1 MTALHENSSGMTPC
15 RLRPALPLFQGESG
29 WLIRLG
35 LLSPWHRG
43 RAGLSRQGVA
53 NTPCRNRF
61 FAPNPMTQAMK
72 RAFIACTLLL
82 TLAGVPL
89 RAQQPSAA
97 QHRALVNQYCITCHN
112 EKLKTGDLM
121 LDKLDLEH
129 VGAQA
134 ETWEKVARKV
144 RAGLMPPAG
153 APRPQ
158 RAALA
163 AFASAVEQDLDRAA
177 ATTSNPGR
185 APLHRMNRAEYG
197 NAIRDLLGV
206 EIDPVTMLPA
216 DDSSNGFD
224 NIADVLGVSP
234 ALLERYVSAAA
245 KISRVAV
252 GDPEISP
259 LDVTYTVKGDL
270 SQTSTVD
277 GLPMG
282 TRGGT
287 AIRHN
292 FPLDGEYLI
301 KLSLQ
306 KLSFGQVFGSSA
318 EGEML
323 EVTLNGERV
332 KLYQLDDMPYFFMRD
347 KPGQPVPLGQLKD
360 PKAERLRMSPN
371 INMEFRLKVKAGPQ
385 DIRVAFLNT
394 SYVANEDLVHRPGA
408 STYDSNNGMQYGY
421 YTVPHLGKVDITGPY
436 NATGSGD
443 TPSRRKIFVCRP
455 ASSTAAAENACAQKI
470 ISNLVRHAFRR
481 PANDNDV
488 ELFESFYQQGRSKGS
503 FDAGI
508 EMALR
513 RILADPEFVFRF
525 ETSPANVKPGEAY
538 RLGDLELASRL
549 SFFLWSSIPD
559 DQLLN
564 TAIQGKLHEPAV
576 LDRETRRMLKDPK
589 ADALVK
595 NFAGQWLFLRDLK
608 STNPDSR
615 EFPDFDDNLRQSF
628 VRETEMLFESVLRED
643 RSVLDLL
650 DADYTFVNERLAKHY
665 GIPGIY
671 GPDFRRVTVP
681 SDARRGLLGQGS
693 MLLVTSNANR
703 TSPVQRGKWILE
715 NILGSPPPLPPPNV
729 PPLKE
734 SVVGAK
740 QTSVRERMEEHRS
753 NPVCAACH
761 KIMDPIGL
769 ALENFD
775 GTGQWRTVDSG
786 FSIDPSSQLVDGTPL
801 DGPSSLRKALLSRPE
816 AVVGTM
822 TQKLLMYG
830 IGRETKYND
839 MPVVRA
845 IMRGAEPN
853 RYKFSDLVLGVVRS
867 APFQMRVKE
876 NAPSS
881 VADARRPEQ

>member
-1 MTALHENSSGMTPC
+1 VRSALGSILLCFCAFLWPAFSYAGQSS
-15 RLRPALPLFQGESG
+15 
-29 WLIRLG
+29 
-35 LLSPWHRG
+35 
-43 RAGLSRQGVA
+43 
-53 NTPCRNRF
+53 
-61 FAPNPMTQAMK
+61 
-72 RAFIACTLLL
+72 
-82 TLAGVPL
+82 
-89 RAQQPSAA
+89 SAA

-112 EKLKTGDLM
+112 ERLKTGDLM

-129 VGAQA
+129 VATQA

-163 AFASAVEQDLDRAA
+163 AFAEAVEKDLDRAA
-177 ATTSNPGR
+177 AAASNPGR
-185 APLHRMNRAEYG
+185 AALHRMNRAEYA
-197 NAIRDLLGV
+197 NAIRDLLGM

-245 KISRVAV
+245 KISRAAV

-270 SQTSTVD
+270 SQTSTID

-287 AIRHN
+287 AIHHN

-347 KPGQPVPLGQLKD
+347 KPGQPIPLGPLKD
-360 PKAERLRMSPN
+360 TSAERLRMSPN
-371 INMEFRLKVKAGPQ
+371 INMEFRLSVKAGPQ
-385 DIRVAFLNT
+385 DIGVAFLNT

-408 STYDSNNGMQYGY
+408 STIDSNNGMQYGY
-421 YTVPHLGKVDITGPY
+421 YTVPHLAKVDITGPY
-436 NATGSGD
+436 NATGAGD
-443 TPSRRKIFVCRP
+443 TPSRRKIFACRP
-455 ASSTAAAENACAQKI
+455 KAPAEELPCAQKI
-470 ISNLVRHAFRR
+470 IANLVRHAFRR
-481 PANDNDV
+481 PATDNDV
-488 ELFESFYQQGRSKGS
+488 ELLQSFYQQGRNKGT

-508 EMALR
+508 QMALR

-525 ETSPANVKPGEAY
+525 ETPPANAKPGEAY

-559 DQLLN
+559 DQLLD

-576 LDRETRRMLKDPK
+576 LDRETRRMLKDRK
-589 ADALVK
+589 ADALVH

-608 STNPDSR
+608 SANPDSR

-734 SVVGAK
+734 SVVGVK
-740 QTSVRERMEEHRS
+740 PTSVRERIEEHRS

-775 GTGQWRTVDSG
+775 GTGQWRTMDSG
-786 FSIDPSSQLVDGTPL
+786 FPIDPSSQMVDGTPL

-816 AVVGTM
+816 AVVSTM

-845 IMRGAEPN
+845 IMRAAEPN
-853 RYKFSDLVLGVVRS
+853 RYKFSDLILGVVRS

-876 NAPSS
+876 N
-881 VADARRPEQ
+881 

>member
-1 MTALHENSSGMTPC
+1 
-15 RLRPALPLFQGESG
+15 
-29 WLIRLG
+29 
-35 LLSPWHRG
+35 
-43 RAGLSRQGVA
+43 
-53 NTPCRNRF
+53 
-61 FAPNPMTQAMK
+61 
-72 RAFIACTLLL
+72 
-82 TLAGVPL
+82 
-89 RAQQPSAA
+89 
-97 QHRALVNQYCITCHN
+97 
-112 EKLKTGDLM
+112 
-121 LDKLDLEH
+121 
-129 VGAQA
+129 
-134 ETWEKVARKV
+134 
-144 RAGLMPPAG
+144 
-153 APRPQ
+153 
-158 RAALA
+158 
-163 AFASAVEQDLDRAA
+163 
-177 ATTSNPGR
+177 
-185 APLHRMNRAEYG
+185 
-197 NAIRDLLGV
+197 
-206 EIDPVTMLPA
+206 
-216 DDSSNGFD
+216 
-224 NIADVLGVSP
+224 
-234 ALLERYVSAAA
+234 
-245 KISRVAV
+245 
-252 GDPEISP
+252 
-259 LDVTYTVKGDL
+259 
-270 SQTSTVD
+270 
-277 GLPMG
+277 
-282 TRGGT
+282 
-287 AIRHN
+287 
-292 FPLDGEYLI
+292 
-301 KLSLQ
+301 
-306 KLSFGQVFGSSA
+306 
-318 EGEML
+318 
-323 EVTLNGERV
+323 
-332 KLYQLDDMPYFFMRD
+332 
-347 KPGQPVPLGQLKD
+347 
-360 PKAERLRMSPN
+360 
-371 INMEFRLKVKAGPQ
+371 
-385 DIRVAFLNT
+385 
-394 SYVANEDLVHRPGA
+394 
-408 STYDSNNGMQYGY
+408 MQYGY

-455 ASSTAAAENACAQKI
+455 ASSSDELRCAGQI

-481 PANDNDV
+481 SATDNDI
-488 ELFESFYQQGRSKGS
+488 ELLLTFYQQGRNKGN

-525 ETSPANVKPGEAY
+525 ETPPANVKPGEAY

-559 DQLLN
+559 DQLLDS
-564 TAIQGKLHEPAV
+564 AIQGKLHEPAV

-589 ADALVK
+589 ADALVH

-650 DADYTFVNERLAKHY
+650 DADYTFVNERLARHY

-734 SVVGAK
+734 SVVGVK
-740 QTSVRERMEEHRS
+740 PTSVRDRIEEHRN

-775 GTGQWRTVDSG
+775 GTGQWRTIDSG
-786 FSIDPSSQLVDGTPL
+786 FPIDPSSQMVDGTPL

-830 IGRETKYND
+830 IGRETKYPD

-845 IMRGAEPN
+845 IMRAAEPN

-876 NAPSS
+876 NSPNT
-881 VADARRPEQ
+881 VASTRRPEQ

>member
-1 MTALHENSSGMTPC
+1 
-15 RLRPALPLFQGESG
+15 
-29 WLIRLG
+29 
-35 LLSPWHRG
+35 
-43 RAGLSRQGVA
+43 
-53 NTPCRNRF
+53 
-61 FAPNPMTQAMK
+61 MK
-72 RAFIACTLLL
+72 RALITSTFLL

-89 RAQQPSAA
+89 RQADGQQAQQTSAA

-134 ETWEKVARKV
+134 ETWEKVARKI

-163 AFASAVEQDLDRAA
+163 AFAEAVEHDLDRVAA
-177 ATTSNPGR
+177 GTSNPGR
-185 APLHRMNRAEYG
+185 APLHRMNRAEYA
-197 NAIRDLLGV
+197 NAIRDLLAM

-270 SQTSTVD
+270 SQTSTID

-292 FPLDGEYLI
+292 FPLDGEYLL

-347 KPGQPVPLGQLKD
+347 KPGQPIPLGPLKD

-385 DIRVAFLNT
+385 DIGVAFLNT
-394 SYVANEDLVHRPGA
+394 SYVANEDLVHWPGA
-408 STYDSNNGMQYGY
+408 STFDANNGMQYGY

-455 ASSTAAAENACAQKI
+455 AREAQGLASPKPQENAADELACAQKI

-481 PANDNDV
+481 PSTDNDV
-488 ELFESFYQQGRSKGS
+488 ELLQSFYQQGRNKRS
-503 FDAGI
+503 FDA
-508 EMALR
+508 
-513 RILADPEFVFRF
+513 
-525 ETSPANVKPGEAY
+525 
-538 RLGDLELASRL
+538 
-549 SFFLWSSIPD
+549 
-559 DQLLN
+559 
-564 TAIQGKLHEPAV
+564 
-576 LDRETRRMLKDPK
+576 
-589 ADALVK
+589 
-595 NFAGQWLFLRDLK
+595 
-608 STNPDSR
+608 
-615 EFPDFDDNLRQSF
+615 
-628 VRETEMLFESVLRED
+628 
-643 RSVLDLL
+643 
-650 DADYTFVNERLAKHY
+650 
-665 GIPGIY
+665 
-671 GPDFRRVTVP
+671 
-681 SDARRGLLGQGS
+681 
-693 MLLVTSNANR
+693 
-703 TSPVQRGKWILE
+703 
-715 NILGSPPPLPPPNV
+715 
-729 PPLKE
+729 
-734 SVVGAK
+734 
-740 QTSVRERMEEHRS
+740 
-753 NPVCAACH
+753 
-761 KIMDPIGL
+761 
-769 ALENFD
+769 
-775 GTGQWRTVDSG
+775 
-786 FSIDPSSQLVDGTPL
+786 
-801 DGPSSLRKALLSRPE
+801 
-816 AVVGTM
+816 
-822 TQKLLMYG
+822 
-830 IGRETKYND
+830 
-839 MPVVRA
+839 
-845 IMRGAEPN
+845 
-853 RYKFSDLVLGVVRS
+853 
-867 APFQMRVKE
+867 
-876 NAPSS
+876 
-881 VADARRPEQ
+881 